1 MAEIEITDEQ
11 RAYLDDLR
19 EHLRA
24 EHVGRY
30 GHVRRADA
38 LQYLIDLREGD
49 AEGGVVDG
57 ATADGAVAVDE
68 TPGVGDG
75 GPGADGGDDT
85 GGGDAESRL
94 DAMMSLLDTYDE
106 HWSEADAEDA
116 RYEVELPDGSV
127 ERART
132 RDDVRSLLFQ
142 HYR

>member
-19 EHLRA
+19 GTLEA
-24 EHVGRY
+24 EHVDRY
-30 GHVRRADA
+30 GHVRPADA

-49 AEGGVVDG
+49 AGDE
-57 ATADGAVAVDE
+57 ATQNADGDDA
-68 TPGVGDG
+68 DG
-75 GPGADGGDDT
+75 SESDPSTDDGADGEGD
-85 GGGDAESRL
+85 DAESRL
-94 DAMMSLLDTYDE
+94 DAMMSLLDTYEE
-106 HWSEADAEDA
+106 HWSESDADDA

-127 ERART
+127 ERVRT